1 MLNVNEIKHS
11 LDLYDRKI
19 AGVSTWL
26 YDVIYHVDLSLAMQK
41 LYQTFVALAAQL
53 QGVHENVKVSSE
65 NVLNGPYLIF
75 LYENV

>member
-1 MLNVNEIKHS
+1 
-11 LDLYDRKI
+11 
-19 AGVSTWL
+19 
-26 YDVIYHVDLSLAMQK
+26 MQK

-75 LYENV
+75 SKFYYDVYYVYIYIYIYMYGCDPGLRNQS